1 MKANDFIVD
10 VRSSTQ
16 RLWDSYQLFLST
28 KGEQGMNCFT
38 PDKMKQL
45 LERSDKEIIEQGLAK
60 GVYIEDAEA
69 FLKGV

>member
-1 MKANDFIVD
+1 MKAKDFIVD
-10 VRSSTQ
+10 VRSSNQ

-45 LERSDKEIIEQGLAK
+45 LERSDKEIVEQGLAK

-69 FLKGV
+69 FLESV

>member
-1 MKANDFIVD
+1 MKAKDFIVD
-10 VRSSTQ
+10 VRSSNQ

-45 LERSDKEIIEQGLAK
+45 LERSDREIVEQGLAK

-69 FLKGV
+69 FLQSV